1 MIFEEKLESCRS
13 TFTWMLRAERFSTTP
28 LTLEDSTNSTP
39 SAVTQITTGV
49 LTELRHL
56 NLLAGWTRED
66 IRPFEKKVAPSDQLL
81 SYGPYQMNEGQQ
93 PEFAHGE
100 PELPEKLVRP
110 VLPVTRRAGITSSL
124 ILRHSGKQRL
134 QHFCHTRLQPGRS
147 PLITA

>member
-1 MIFEEKLESCRS
+1 
-13 TFTWMLRAERFSTTP
+13 MLRAERFSTTP
-28 LTLEDSTNSTP
+28 LTLENSTNSTP
-39 SAVTQITTGV
+39 SAVTQITTRV
-49 LTELRHL
+49 LTELNHFL
-56 NLLAGWTRED
+56 FLANWTRKD
-66 IRPFEKKVAPSDQLL
+66 IRSFKEKITPSAQLL
-81 SYGPYQMNEGQQ
+81 SYGPDQVNEGQQ

-110 VLPVTRRAGITSSL
+110 VLLVTRHAGMTSSL